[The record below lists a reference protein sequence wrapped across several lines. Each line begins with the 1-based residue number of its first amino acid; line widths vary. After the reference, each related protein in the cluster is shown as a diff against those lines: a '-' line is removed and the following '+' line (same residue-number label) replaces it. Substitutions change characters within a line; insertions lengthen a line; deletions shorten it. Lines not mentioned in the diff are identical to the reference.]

1 MLKKPEL
8 LKLLVALIRMNDSHV
23 LSTDEG
29 LTGEACSP
37 EDRVIV
43 RDLCEL
49 LIPIRRFYEYTRSP
63 EFTKSL
69 EGKSPQVQSMMRK
82 LASDPAKKKQQLER
96 LDRALEELLTSG
108 DVFQLVSEEGHE
120 NIREIVRRVG
130 TLSNPD

>member
-8 LKLLVALIRMNDSHV
+8 LKLLVALIRMKDSHV

-29 LTGEACSP
+29 LTGEVCSP
-37 EDRVIV
+37 EDRAIV
-43 RDLCEL
+43 RDLRGL
-49 LIPIRRFYEYTRSP
+49 LTPIRRFYEYTESP
-63 EFTKSL
+63 EFSMSL

-82 LASDPAKKKQQLER
+82 LASDPAKKRQQLER

-108 DVFQLVSEEGHE
+108 DVFQLVREEEHD
-120 NIREIVRRVG
+120 NLREIVRLVG